1 MRDNWMDLA
10 EYAVGDE
17 QFSVTHD
24 LLVDRLRFLAQQH
37 SRRRPSDPGP
47 SRVRGSGFDQF
58 SSRHTHHGRRQDRY
72 VHLGKFPFTTL
83 TTSTSWTCSLE
94 NS

>member
-1 MRDNWMDLA
+1 MFRGFNGELGHARQLDDLA

-24 LLVDRLRFLAQQH
+24 LLVDRLRFLPNKY

-47 SRVRGSGFDQF
+47 SRVRGSGL
-58 SSRHTHHGRRQDRY
+58 S
-72 VHLGKFPFTTL
+72 
-83 TTSTSWTCSLE
+83 
-94 NS
+94 N